1 MEKNSLKILKRQMPV
16 TLWVHPE
23 GRVVGK
29 MFLTFPSPNSGGG
42 EQPADVINRAVDF
55 LVFKLEETDEIRFYN
70 KSSIVRVEYWD
81 GSALPGEMGR
91 PQPCRITMMD
101 GALFDGEICK
111 QLPEEHSRLYDYMN
125 DTRERFLTLRVG
137 GGNIALINKS
147 YVVFISSR
155 ESISSPVG
163 GSKDEQSDAA
173 SEHLELAD

>member
-1 MEKNSLKILKRQMPV
+1 MPV

-23 GRVVGK
+23 GRVVGS
-29 MFLTFPSPNSGGG
+29 MFLTFPSPDSGGG

-81 GSALPGEMGR
+81 GSAFPGDIGR

-125 DTRERFLTLRVG
+125 DTRERFLTLRLG

-147 YVVFISSR
+147 YVVFIGSR
-155 ESISSPVG
+155 ESISSPAA
-163 GSKDEQSDAA
+163 GSEGERFGAA